1 MTNTYIALSVIATAP
16 SILSIFLLLKILK
29 LRDAIKVLSVA
40 YSRIESLS
48 SLKNNDDL
56 NNDVH
61 KENFIKFLSDSRDWA
76 YEYIQDIQEGVTHF
90 VNEVEPEIAYF
101 DEYGEVG
108 SAYPHYHSMKKIS
121 SEYKELKKLLP
132 IEETQWKILF
142 YQLWLGLVAG

>member
-1 MTNTYIALSVIATAP
+1 MTNTYIALAVIATAP

-132 IEETQWKILF
+132 IEETQ
-142 YQLWLGLVAG
+142 

>member
-1 MTNTYIALSVIATAP
+1 MTTMNIALSFIAIAP

-29 LRDAIKVLSVA
+29 LRDAVKVLSVA
-40 YSRIESLS
+40 YSKIESLS

-76 YEYIQDIQEGVTHF
+76 YEYIEDIQKGVAHF

-132 IEETQWKILF
+132 VEETQ
-142 YQLWLGLVAG
+142 

>member
-1 MTNTYIALSVIATAP
+1 MNIVLSGIAIAP

-29 LRDAIKVLSVA
+29 LRNAIKVLSVA

-76 YEYIQDIQEGVTHF
+76 YEYIQDIQEGVTNF
-90 VNEVEPEIAYF
+90 VNEVESEIAYF

-121 SEYKELKKLLP
+121 SEYKKLKKLLP
-132 IEETQWKILF
+132 IEETQ
-142 YQLWLGLVAG
+142 